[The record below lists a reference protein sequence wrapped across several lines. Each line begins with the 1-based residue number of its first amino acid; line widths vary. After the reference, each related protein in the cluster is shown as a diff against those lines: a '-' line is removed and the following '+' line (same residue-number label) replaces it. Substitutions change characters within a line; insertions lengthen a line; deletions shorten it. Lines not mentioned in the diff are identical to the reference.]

1 MNEIRSRL
9 CECFRSIF
17 PDMKEEQ
24 IITMS
29 QSSYAE
35 WDSLATVTLIS
46 LIEEE
51 FDLKIPVEHDVD
63 FSSFELI
70 QDYLEETANG

>member
-1 MNEIRSRL
+1 MNEIRSGL

-17 PDMKEEQ
+17 PDLQEEQ
-24 IITMS
+24 IVTLS
-29 QSSYAE
+29 KSSFVE

-46 LIEEE
+46 LIEEK
-51 FDLKIPVEHDVD
+51 FNLKILVEHEVD

-70 QDYLEETANG
+70 QDYLEETAND

>member
-1 MNEIRSRL
+1 MSKIKSRL
-9 CECFRSIF
+9 CECFKSIF
-17 PDMKEEQ
+17 PDMEEDQ
-24 IITMS
+24 IVTVS
-29 QSSYAE
+29 KSSHVE

-51 FDLKIPVEHDVD
+51 FDMKIPVEDDVD

-70 QDYLEETANG
+70 QDYLEEHTNE

>member
-1 MNEIRSRL
+1 MIEIKNRL
-9 CECFRSIF
+9 CECFKSIF

-24 IITMS
+24 IVTMS
-29 QSSYAE
+29 KSSYVE

-51 FDLKIPVEHDVD
+51 FNLKIPVEHDVD

-70 QDYLEETANG
+70 QDYLEEITNG

>member
-1 MNEIRSRL
+1 MSETRSRL
-9 CECFRSIF
+9 CECFKSIF
-17 PDMKEEQ
+17 PDMEEDQ
-24 IITMS
+24 IITVS
-29 QSSYAE
+29 TSSYVE

-51 FDLKIPVEHDVD
+51 FNLKIPVEDDVD

-70 QDYLEETANG
+70 QDYLEETIK